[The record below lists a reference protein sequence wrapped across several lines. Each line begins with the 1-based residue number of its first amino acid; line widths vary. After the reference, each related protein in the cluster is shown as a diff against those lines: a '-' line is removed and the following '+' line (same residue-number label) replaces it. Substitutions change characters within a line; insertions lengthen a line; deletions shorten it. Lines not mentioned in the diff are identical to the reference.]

1 MPIITIQLSGC
12 PVTQRQKDAL
22 VARSIDMVRDA
33 LHQDPQMTGVLIEER
48 GAESW
53 SGSLNPVIHRFRST
67 KEYQQCLS
75 ARWQR
80 GKRSPG
86 ISGETDRTGTN
97 LNAQVRRER
106 GSGGLVHAQGR
117 PRVDVAGAISEE
129 NSQPVM
135 KEGGAR

>member
-1 MPIITIQLSGC
+1 MPIITIQLWGAA
-12 PVTQRQKDAL
+12 VTQPQKDAI
-22 VARSIDMVRDA
+22 VSRSIDMVREV
-33 LHQDPQMTGVLIEER
+33 LHQDPQMTGVLIEEL

-53 SGSLNPVIHRFRST
+53 SGLANPVIHRFRST

-117 PRVDVAGAISEE
+117 PRVDAAGAVLEE
-129 NSQPVM
+129 
-135 KEGGAR
+135 EGPPLLERGAR

>member
-1 MPIITIQLSGC
+1 MPIITIQLWGAA
-12 PVTQRQKDAL
+12 VTQPQKDAI
-22 VARSIDMVRDA
+22 VSRSIDMVREV
-33 LHQDPQMTGVLIEER
+33 LHQDPQMTGVLIEEL

-53 SGSLNPVIHRFRST
+53 SGLSNPVIHRFRST

-80 GKRSPG
+80 DKRSPG
-86 ISGETDRTGTN
+86 IAGETDRAGTN

-117 PRVDVAGAISEE
+117 PRGDVAGAVLEE
-129 NSQPVM
+129 ESPPLL
-135 KEGGAR
+135 ERGAR

>member
-1 MPIITIQLSGC
+1 MPIITIQLWGAA
-12 PVTQRQKDAL
+12 VTQPQKDAI
-22 VARSIDMVRDA
+22 VSRSIDMVREV
-33 LHQDPQMTGVLIEER
+33 LHQDPQMTGVLIEEL

-53 SGSLNPVIHRFRST
+53 SGLANPEIHRFRST

>member
-1 MPIITIQLSGC
+1 MPIITIQLSGAA
-12 PVTQRQKDAL
+12 VTQPQKDAL
-22 VARSIDMVRDA
+22 VSRSIDMVRDV
-33 LHQDPQMTGVLIEER
+33 LHQDPQTTSVMIEEL

-53 SGSLNPVIHRFRST
+53 SGLSNPVIHRFRST

-86 ISGETDRTGTN
+86 ISGETDRAGTN

-106 GSGGLVHAQGR
+106 GSGGLVHAQSR
-117 PRVDVAGAISEE
+117 PRVDVAGAVLEE
-129 NSQPVM
+129 ESPPLL
-135 KEGGAR
+135 EGGAR